1 MLFMKM
7 SASPIIFFAMARPSG
22 SFRLSDTQFLLV
34 LFKSMVGSSV
44 SVSSQ
49 PKPGPWVPL
58 GIAGEGLDLDDL
70 GAHLGQDADGGRGGH
85 VGAHLDDLDA
95 GERAVT
101 VELLGDCHRSIS
113 PFMQVVGRA
122 VRLFA
127 SLSSQGKEPLSTD
140 KMKYV
145 CKTDSKLS
153 RKYH

>member
-1 MLFMKM
+1 MDDNPAKIALAMRISRKCLR
-7 SASPIIFFAMARPSG
+7 IVYENIVFALAVKAICLILG
-22 SFRLSDTQFLLV
+22 A
-34 LFKSMVGSSV
+34 
-44 SVSSQ
+44 
-49 PKPGPWVPL
+49 L
-58 GIAGEGLDLDDL
+58 GIAGKGLDLDDL

-140 KMKYV
+140 KIEYV
-145 CKTDSKLS
+145 CKIDSKLS